1 MLNSA
6 HSSVKLFS
14 FRLAATTNSTRC
26 SCTLFVLQA
35 ILALSPGFL
44 TVTPAR
50 LLRAKCKGCRGTFC
64 KGCHGT
70 GHLKGPLFHG
80 SEYSSCGIAIRDI
93 FFTGAS
99 RFRTCSCGCCFLR
112 LGAFGHQLGKNGQ
125 KFFAEFSEGI
135 SFGRGKQQL
144 AQNFALR
151 GLILY
156 LFAFN
161 LSLHLSD
168 AQRVGH
174 VALRAA
180 RQVKLVPRDGL
191 RLYCTKLLDV
201 GEILDLQVW
210 L

>member
-70 GHLKGPLFHG
+70 GHLKAHVKTQNEWASAPVLSGYTNSLKVALLPLK
-80 SEYSSCGIAIRDI
+80 AV
-93 FFTGAS
+93 
-99 RFRTCSCGCCFLR
+99 RFQIHSLYEMISDCLCLQ
-112 LGAFGHQLGKNGQ
+112 LGAESL
-125 KFFAEFSEGI
+125 E
-135 SFGRGKQQL
+135 L
-144 AQNFALR
+144 P
-151 GLILY
+151 
-156 LFAFN
+156 FN
-161 LSLHLSD
+161 
-168 AQRVGH
+168 
-174 VALRAA
+174 
-180 RQVKLVPRDGL
+180 
-191 RLYCTKLLDV
+191 
-201 GEILDLQVW
+201 DLPI
-210 L
+210 